1 MKSDSGEDR
10 KAVGKGEIE
19 GEGEGEGEGAKE
31 EEGEGLGDELIKK
44 EEEEEEEDEKMVQPM
59 SDKEP
64 AEGGT
69 GGEEGVCVC
78 ESFVSANLH
87 LSVYGIKL
95 NLCCA
100 VPPADAF
107 EFKTLEF
114 TDLIGSQSLWL

>member
-10 KAVGKGEIE
+10 KAVGEREIE

-31 EEGEGLGDELIKK
+31 EEEEGLGEELIKK
-44 EEEEEEEDEKMVQPM
+44 EEEEEEDEEKVVQPM

-69 GGEEGVCVC
+69 GGEEGACVCVNC
-78 ESFVSANLH
+78 LFLH

-95 NLCCA
+95 NLCCL
-100 VPPADAF
+100 VPPMHSNL
-107 EFKTLEF
+107 KPSNSP
-114 TDLIGSQSLWL
+114 I